1 MNIIFIILKVIG
13 ILLLIVLFLILLVL
27 FHPVFYKL
35 KGNAEDSF
43 YLEGHLWWLFHIFSL
58 DFQIEDTGS
67 NVQLKIFGFSKKKKE
82 SLQTDEEI
90 AEEIITDTEQQAEH
104 TVSRQKVYDTENDYA
119 DKENEDDTGSGDKDA
134 GPADQEYVDTE
145 HKSTESKDRT
155 DTDKT
160 KKKKGNK
167 TKDWLSILKREI
179 SDERN
184 QSAVR
189 KFFEEL
195 LYLLSKIKPKY
206 CKADI
211 SFATGDPALTGEVTG
226 ALSLI
231 PLFYQKRVHV
241 YPDFT
246 SDEFYIRGDLMVKGY
261 MALFYLLRSGIHILR
276 DKNIKRLWHKIR
288 K

>member
-35 KGNAEDSF
+35 KGNADDTF

-58 DFQIEDTGS
+58 DFQIENTGS
-67 NVQLKIFGFSKKKKE
+67 NVQFKIFGFSKKKKE
-82 SLQTDEEI
+82 SPQTDEEI
-90 AEEIITDTEQQAEH
+90 AEEIITDTEKQAEH
-104 TVSRQKVYDTENDYA
+104 TVSRQDAYDTDNDDFYN
-119 DKENEDDTGSGDKDA
+119 ENEDDTSSGDKDA
-134 GPADQEYVDTE
+134 ESTDQEHVDTE
-145 HKSTESKDRT
+145 HKSTESKDGA
-155 DTDKT
+155 DTDKL
-160 KKKKGNK
+160 KKKKENK
-167 TKDWLSILKREI
+167 TKGWFSVLKREI

-189 KFFEEL
+189 KLFEEL

-231 PLFYQKRVHV
+231 PLFYQKRMHV

-246 SDEFYIRGDLMVKGY
+246 SDEFYIRGDLMVKGHT
-261 MALFYLLRSGIHILR
+261 ALFHLLRSGIHILR

>member
-1 MNIIFIILKVIG
+1 M
-13 ILLLIVLFLILLVL
+13 
-27 FHPVFYKL
+27 
-35 KGNAEDSF
+35 
-43 YLEGHLWWLFHIFSL
+43 
-58 DFQIEDTGS
+58 
-67 NVQLKIFGFSKKKKE
+67 QLKIFGFSKKKKE

-90 AEEIITDTEQQAEH
+90 AEEIITDTEH

-119 DKENEDDTGSGDKDA
+119 DKENEDDTGSEDKDA
-134 GPADQEYVDTE
+134 GSADQEYVDTE

-195 LYLLSKIKPKY
+195 LYLLSKINPKY

-246 SDEFYIRGDLMVKGY
+246 SDEFYIRGNLMVKGH
-261 MALFYLLRSGIHILR
+261 MALFHLLRSGIHILR
-276 DKNIKRLWHKIR
+276 DKNIKRLWYKIR